1 VEFRVLGPL
10 EITCHGKAAPVG
22 GVKQRAIL
30 AALLLRANQTV
41 TLGQLAGS
49 AWVEPPQALAS
60 NLRTYVARLRAAFA
74 AAGDGG
80 ERLLTESSGYRLL
93 VQPGELDLAAFEA
106 LVEEADGLPDGDVA
120 GIADRLGQAIRLWR
134 GEALADVAVG
144 PLLETEAARLED
156 LRLAVTERW
165 ADAALAAGR
174 HEDVAMELGSAIRA
188 HPLRER
194 TREQYM
200 LALYRCGR
208 QAEAL
213 ECYRQAFQ
221 LFDEELGIAPGKA
234 LERLHGQIL
243 AADPALDLTTPAAPA
258 APPAEAPPEPA
269 EAAPPQRGFRPRRTR
284 TILVASTVLVISMLG
299 AGTAWT
305 LTSSSNPPAA
315 RPTRPASTAAPTAP
329 PGGWVRV
336 HPVSAPSL
344 CLADGLVKDG
354 RYPSFVAVQRP
365 CTAIAPMR
373 TFLEPMGGDRY
384 RIQWH
389 HPEYGTGCLTILAS
403 GRAAGLLEPR
413 DDCTQATLFHLRPT
427 GRPNARTYTLH
438 VDGHGCVGIRNADPA
453 TGTEALMSHCGAGG
467 QTFTIEPAP

>member
-1 VEFRVLGPL
+1 MEFRVLGPL
-10 EITCHGKAAPVG
+10 EVTHHGKVAPVS

-30 AALLLRANQTV
+30 AALLLRSNQTV

-74 AAGDGG
+74 AVGEDGA
-80 ERLLTESSGYRLL
+80 RLCTESNGYRLV

-106 LVEEADGLPDGDVA
+106 LVEEADGLPAGDRA

-134 GEALADVAVG
+134 GEALADVAAG
-144 PLLETEAARLED
+144 PLLETETVRLED

-174 HEDVAMELGSAIRA
+174 HEDVATELGSAIRA

-194 TREQYM
+194 PREQYM

-221 LFDEELGIAPGKA
+221 LFDEELGIAPGRA
-234 LERLHGQIL
+234 LERLHCRIL
-243 AADPALDLTTPAAPA
+243 ATDPELDPTPASTPVPTAPA
-258 APPAEAPPEPA
+258 PVPAGAA
-269 EAAPPQRGFRPRRTR
+269 EAAPTRREFRVPRPR
-284 TILVASTVLVISMLG
+284 TILVASTVLLTSMLG

-305 LTSSSNPPAA
+305 LTSSDPPDP
-315 RPTRPASTAAPTAP
+315 RPTRPPSTAAPAGP
-329 PGGWVRV
+329 PGGWTRL
-336 HPVSAPSL
+336 HPVTAPSL

-354 RYPSFVAVQRP
+354 RYDSLVAVQRP
-365 CTAIAPMR
+365 CAAIAPMR

-389 HPEYGTGCLTILAS
+389 HPEYGTGCLTVLTD
-403 GRAAGLLEPR
+403 GRPAGLLEPR
-413 DDCTQATLFHLRPT
+413 DDCAQATLFHLEPA
-427 GRPNARTYTLH
+427 GSPGAGTYRLR

-453 TGTEALMSHCGAGG
+453 TGTEALMGRCGQPG
-467 QTFTIEPAP
+467 QEFTVEPAP